1 MARRRKKKGTIA
13 GFMSAIRAELP
24 IVMKSQALEAAEV
37 AALFLDRS
45 TRRNLNRSGTSTGAL
60 ARSWEATILEDQSG
74 VLVGAG
80 AFSDLP
86 YAFIH
91 ETGGVIRPKR
101 AKALAVPLTPE
112 ARKAGSPRNMPN
124 LSFMPRGKFP
134 PLLID
139 YQGFKTHFVL
149 PKKVFIPGTGYITEA
164 AEKAAPVMMDI
175 IGRGVFSVMSSAAG
189 KTLKFEK

>member
-13 GFMSAIRAELP
+13 GFMGAIRAELP

-124 LSFMPRGKFP
+124 LSFMPRGKRAP
-134 PLLID
+134 IL
-139 YQGFKTHFVL
+139 YEGFKTHFVL
-149 PKKVFIPGTGYITEA
+149 PKKVTIPRTGYITEA

-175 IGRGVFSVMSSAAG
+175 IGRGVFSVMSRAG
-189 KTLKFEK
+189 NKTLKFEK